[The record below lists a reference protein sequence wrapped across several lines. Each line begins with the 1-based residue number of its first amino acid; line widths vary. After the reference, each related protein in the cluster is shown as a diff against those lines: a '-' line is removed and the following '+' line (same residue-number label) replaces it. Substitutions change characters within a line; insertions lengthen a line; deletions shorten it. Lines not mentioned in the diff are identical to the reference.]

1 MGNGSSSNAQFTVD
15 GESMDIHKV
24 KALVPELRHEIK
36 RRDKIIEQYDS
47 QVRQKD
53 DLIKEKDNEIGRLKE
68 EVHKL
73 KSVLQLKVDA
83 QKSQDKPDLLSTI
96 DENQAEPTVTKGP
109 AKKQGVSGES
119 PSSSSLGHVDLTHHE
134 KDFK

>member
-1 MGNGSSSNAQFTVD
+1 MGNGASSHSNFTVD
-15 GESMDIHKV
+15 GETMDVHKV

-53 DLIKEKDNEIGRLKE
+53 DLIREKDTEIARLKE

-73 KSVLQLKVDA
+73 KSVLQLKVDLKA
-83 QKSQDKPDLLSTI
+83 QESKPDLLSTI
-96 DENQAEPTVTKGP
+96 DENQATPTVNKGP

-119 PSSSSLGHVDLTHHE
+119 PSSKTLGYVDLTHHE

>member
-1 MGNGSSSNAQFTVD
+1 MTRWTLGLTYRVMGSVS
-15 GESMDIHKV
+15 
-24 KALVPELRHEIK
+24 L
-36 RRDKIIEQYDS
+36 

-53 DLIKEKDNEIGRLKE
+53 DLIREKDTEIGRLKE

-73 KSVLQLKVDA
+73 KSVLQLKVDLKA
-83 QKSQDKPDLLSTI
+83 QESKPDLLSTI
-96 DENQAEPTVTKGP
+96 DEVQAEPTVTKGP

-119 PSSSSLGHVDLTHHE
+119 PSSKTLGYVDLTHHE